1 MARSNDYKVLTTHE
15 VVYFGGCMTTRT
27 DKSGGAAAAAGAVMN
42 NGARLFSIFCP
53 RRSTLVMSDE
63 VVDEVQILE
72 QEDEVARE
80 RARPGRPG
88 GGFRVSP
95 DI

>member
-15 VVYFGGCMTTRT
+15 VVYSGGCMTTRT
-27 DKSGGAAAAAGAVMN
+27 NKSGGAAAAAGAVMN
-42 NGARLFSIFCP
+42 NGARLFSIVCP
-53 RRSTLVMSDE
+53 HRSTLMMSDE
-63 VVDEVQILE
+63 VNDGVQILE
-72 QEDEVARE
+72 QEDELAI
-80 RARPGRPG
+80 ARPGRPG

>member
-1 MARSNDYKVLTTHE
+1 MEGRARMEGIGSLIDSD
-15 VVYFGGCMTTRT
+15 C
-27 DKSGGAAAAAGAVMN
+27 VMN